1 MSDYWRERFW
11 LMVLVT
17 ITVVVIVSI
26 VYGIDNTREWLRE
39 VKRVEISTGCE
50 YVGGP
55 KGTNRVGFFDCN
67 GVIETKRIK

>member
-39 VKRVEISTGCE
+39 VKRVEISTGCG

>member
-17 ITVVVIVSI
+17 MTVVVIVSI

-50 YVGGP
+50 YIGGP